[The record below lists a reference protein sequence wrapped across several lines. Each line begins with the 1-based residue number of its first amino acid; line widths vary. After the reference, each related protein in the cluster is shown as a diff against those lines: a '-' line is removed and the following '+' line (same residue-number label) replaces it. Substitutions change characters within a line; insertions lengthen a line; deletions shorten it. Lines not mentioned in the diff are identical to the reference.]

1 MNNQIKSDIIIY
13 KDANGEIKLDV
24 SLENDTVW
32 LSQKQMSLLFDVNV
46 PAINKHI
53 KNILADGELN
63 SSTISKME
71 TVQKEGKREVKW
83 EVEFYNL
90 DMIISLGYKL

>member
-1 MNNQIKSDIIIY
+1 
-13 KDANGEIKLDV
+13 
-24 SLENDTVW
+24 
-32 LSQKQMSLLFDVNV
+32 MSLLFDVNV

-53 KNILADGELN
+53 KNIFADGELD

-71 TVQKEGKREVKW
+71 TVQKEGKREVKR

-90 DMIISLGYKL
+90 DMIISLGYRVNSKRATSFRVWATKVLF